1 MENQTARVSMSS
13 GSTMRS
19 LGPEVAR
26 QSEVDWRNG
35 QPVSLRFGDVYF
47 SQASGIDE
55 TRFVFLAQNRLAE
68 RFVQVPPGGSFV
80 VVETG
85 FGTGLNFLCT
95 WELWMRTAP
104 STARLHFV
112 STELYPLT
120 RDEIARALALWPA
133 LGSSREAL
141 LAAYGPRAPG
151 WDRRSFEGGR
161 IVLTLLDGDVRET
174 LPELQGLAEAWFLDG
189 FSPARNPQMWEGAL
203 CQCVASRSRPGCT
216 FATYTSA
223 GSVRRALASAGFRVE
238 KIKGFGPKREMLRG
252 ELIAQRSE
260 QAPKQNRRQA
270 IVIGGGLAGTAAAS
284 SLARRGWKVV
294 LIERREGLA
303 MQASGNPQGVLYAR
317 LSPHPI
323 PLSQLILAG
332 YRYTLGVLRE
342 RLPCDGVQ
350 WSDCGIL
357 QIAFDENE
365 AKRLEGLAALGWPSD
380 LMHGV
385 SPAQAS
391 ELSGIPLS
399 RGGLFFPGG
408 GWVNSPALC
417 RALAAEP
424 GVDVHTQRHAL
435 RLERSSTRW
444 RVYEQSECIAESA
457 VVIVAGASSSTV
469 FDQLAHLPLRTVRGQ
484 VTLLPA
490 TAESERLTTVLCG
503 ESYAA
508 PARSGT
514 HTAGATFARDASVDE
529 ATAADNA
536 ENLRQLGRLADS
548 LYAALGGAALDAGRL
563 TGRAGQRCT
572 SPDYLPMI
580 GPVTDTEGQS
590 LPGLYVS
597 TAHGSRG
604 LVTAP
609 LGGEILAA
617 YLEDEPAPL
626 PKSLMEALLPGRF
639 QARAARRSGAGR

>member
-1 MENQTARVSMSS
+1 MSS
-13 GSTMRS
+13 GSAMSPPR
-19 LGPEVAR
+19 PEVEPR
-26 QSEVDWRNG
+26 SEVDWKNG
-35 QPVSLRFGDVYF
+35 QPVSRRFGDVYF

-55 TRFVFLAQNRLAE
+55 TRHVFLAQNRLAE
-68 RFVQVPPGGSFV
+68 RFAQIPAGGSFT

-85 FGTGLNFLCT
+85 FGTGLNFLCA
-95 WELWMRTAP
+95 WELWMRVAP
-104 STARLHFV
+104 SSARLHFV
-112 STELYPLT
+112 STELYPLA
-120 RDEIARALALWPA
+120 RDEMVRALALWSELA
-133 LGSSREAL
+133 SLRDAL

-151 WDRRSFEGGR
+151 WDRRSFAGGR
-161 IVLTLLDGDVRET
+161 IVLTLLIGDVRET
-174 LPELQGLAEAWFLDG
+174 LTEFQGLADAWFLDG
-189 FSPARNPQMWEGAL
+189 FSPARNPQMWEPAL
-203 CQCVASRSRPGCT
+203 CQGIAARSRPGCT

-223 GSVRRALASAGFRVE
+223 GHVRRALACAGFRVE

-252 ELIAQRSE
+252 ELSAQRSE
-260 QAPKQNRRQA
+260 QTSRQYNNRQA

-284 SLARRGWKVV
+284 SLARRGWKVI

-303 MQASGNPQGVLYAR
+303 AEASGNPQGVLYTR

-332 YRYTLGVLRE
+332 YRYTLGVLRQ

-365 AKRLEGLAALGWPSD
+365 AKRLNALAALDWPPD
-380 LMHGV
+380 LMRSV
-385 SPAQAS
+385 SHVQAS
-391 ELSGIPLS
+391 ELAGIPLS

-424 GVDVHTQRHAL
+424 GVDLRTRRHAL
-435 RLERSSTRW
+435 RLERSSTGW
-444 RVYEQSECIAESA
+444 RVLEQRECIAESA
-457 VVIVAGASSSTV
+457 VVIVAGASSSV
-469 FDQLAHLPLRTVRGQ
+469 AFDQLAHLPLRTVRGQ

-490 TAESERLTTVLCG
+490 TAASERLTTVLCG
-503 ESYAA
+503 ESYVA
-508 PARSGT
+508 PARSGM
-514 HTAGATFARDASVDE
+514 HTAGATFARDASVE
-529 ATAADNA
+529 EVTTADNA
-536 ENLRQLGRLADS
+536 ENLRQLERLAES
-548 LYAALGGAALDAGRL
+548 LYAALGGASLDAARL
-563 TGRAGQRCT
+563 SGRAAQRCT

-580 GPVTDTEGQS
+580 GPVTDVAGQP
-590 LPGLYVS
+590 LPGLYLS

-604 LVTAP
+604 LITAP

-626 PKSLMEALLPGRF
+626 PKSLMDALLPGRF
-639 QARAARRSGAGR
+639 QARAARRGGAGR

>member
-1 MENQTARVSMSS
+1 MCSP
-13 GSTMRS
+13 
-19 LGPEVAR
+19 GPEIER
-26 QSEVDWRNG
+26 QSEVDWNNG
-35 QPVSLRFGDVYF
+35 QPLSRRFGDLYF

-55 TRFVFLAQNRLAE
+55 ARFVFLGQNRLAE
-68 RFVQVPPGGSFV
+68 RFAQVPPGGSFV
-80 VVETG
+80 VIETG

-104 STARLHFV
+104 SSARLHFV
-112 STELYPLT
+112 STELYPLAPV
-120 RDEIARALALWPA
+120 DVARALALWPELA
-133 LGSSREAL
+133 SSRCVL

-151 WDRRSFEGGR
+151 WDRRSFVGGR
-161 IVLTLLDGDVRET
+161 IVLTLLTGDVRGT
-174 LPELQGLAEAWFLDG
+174 LPEFHGWADAWFLDG
-189 FSPARNPQMWEGAL
+189 FSPARNPQMWEPAL
-203 CQCVASRSRPGCT
+203 CERIAARSRRGCT

-223 GSVRRALASAGFRVE
+223 GHVRRALANAGFRVE
-238 KIKGFGPKREMLRG
+238 KVKGFGPKREMLRG
-252 ELIAQRSE
+252 ELKAERLE
-260 QAPKQNRRQA
+260 RAHTHRTRQA
-270 IVIGGGLAGTAAAS
+270 VVIGGGLAGTAAAS
-284 SLARRGWKVV
+284 SLARRGWKVILV
-294 LIERREGLA
+294 ERREALA
-303 MQASGNPQGVLYAR
+303 TEASGNPQGVLYAR

-350 WSDCGIL
+350 WSNCGIL
-357 QIAFDENE
+357 QTAFEESE
-365 AKRLEGLAALGWPSD
+365 AKRLDALAALDWPPE

-385 SPAQAS
+385 SQVQAS
-391 ELSGIPLS
+391 DLAGIPLS

-424 GVDVHTQRHAL
+424 GVDLRTQRHAL
-435 RLERSSTRW
+435 RLQRSSMGW
-444 RVYEQSECIAESA
+444 RVLEQSECIAESA
-457 VVIVAGASSSTV
+457 VVVVAGASSSV
-469 FDQLAHLPLRTVRGQ
+469 AFDQLAHLPLRTVRGQ

-490 TAESERLTTVLCG
+490 TVASEELGTVLCG
-503 ESYAA
+503 ESYVA

-514 HTAGATFARDASVDE
+514 HTAGATFARDAAVED

-536 ENLRQLGRLADS
+536 ENLRQLKRLADS
-548 LYAALGGAALDAGRL
+548 LYAALGGASLDAARL
-563 TGRAGQRCT
+563 TGRAAQRCT

-580 GPVTDTEGQS
+580 GPVTDAEGQP
-590 LPGLYVS
+590 LPGLYLS

-604 LVTAP
+604 LITAP

-626 PKSLMEALLPGRF
+626 PKSLMDALLPGRF
-639 QARAARRSGAGR
+639 QARVARRSGAAR